1 MDTHHSE
8 HAGTNLSGGGE
19 GGEGRREGRIQGRR
33 GEGERKRGGVREEA
47 RSEGGGKRREVREGR
62 NEGVGRGQE

>member
-1 MDTHHSE
+1 M
-8 HAGTNLSGGGE
+8 
-19 GGEGRREGRIQGRR
+19 
-33 GEGERKRGGVREEA
+33 REET